1 MPDLLRL
8 TDRRPDTEIKTL
20 VDAVIADAKATWNEP
35 YDGEYP
41 KSGFGLGR
49 LRPLDITGGGTPGT
63 TTGVS
68 YVTSKY
74 FWALS
79 VQTAGTWQ
87 DWFDITTSE
96 TAYLIITGVFCL
108 DATPNITE
116 IRPYVDG
123 DDFPVINVE
132 EMYSWD
138 IARAYFSKPFAVKP
152 QKKLKMRVVGKTA
165 GQANFGL
172 IGFVVGKR
180 SYLIGE

>member
-8 TDRRPDTEIKTL
+8 TDRRPDAEIKTL
-20 VDAVIADAKATWNEP
+20 LDAVIADAAATWKETF
-35 YDGEYP
+35 DGEYP
-41 KSGFGLGR
+41 KTGFGLGS
-49 LRPLDITGGGTPGT
+49 LRQLDCTGGGTPGT
-63 TTGVS
+63 TDGLS

-74 FWALS
+74 YWALS
-79 VQTAGTWQ
+79 IQTAGTWQ

-96 TAYLIITGVFCL
+96 TAYLIVTGVFCL

-132 EMYSWD
+132 QMYAWD
-138 IARAYFSKPFAVKP
+138 IARAYFTKPFAIKP
-152 QKKLKMRVVGKTA
+152 QKKFKMRVVGKTA

-172 IGFVVGKR
+172 IGYAVAKR
-180 SYLIGE
+180 SYLITE